1 LLMLPGWLGLAA
13 LWRAWRDAGWPLHLA
28 GCALLLFSLWRLN
41 SQLATENASPDSP
54 ARWLVAWRQR
64 GLAHWGLLE
73 PGGSVTYVILM
84 TQLWLPMFSGGSSNT
99 LLIQAWGM
107 PLDVF
112 HGLRVLLF
120 TAMLVG
126 MLRSRDM
133 HWRWLLA
140 PQGRFRA
147 GLALRVARDSWLP
160 LAAAVGLSS
169 LLACAVQMLI
179 FKRPAGQAL
188 PALLTMSLPLLCDLS
203 LALMLALLLRGWF
216 SSAQIRGSLLGFVV
230 VMFLVLFS
238 IWSDEALKHATPS
251 WIARGW
257 FSCLLELAL
266 AAALLRWAQAVWA
279 RKDLHEL
286 LRATQVRPRTG

>member
-1 LLMLPGWLGLAA
+1 
-13 LWRAWRDAGWPLHLA
+13 
-28 GCALLLFSLWRLN
+28 LN
-41 SQLATENASPDSP
+41 SQLATRNVSPDSP
-54 ARWLVAWRQR
+54 ARWLVAWRR
-64 GLAHWGLLE
+64 SGLARWRLLD
-73 PGGSVTYVILM
+73 PRGYTTFVALM
-84 TQLWLPMFSGGSSNT
+84 PQLLLPTLSKGSSNA
-99 LLIQAWGM
+99 LLIQAWGT
-107 PLDVF
+107 PLDMW
-112 HGLRVLLF
+112 HGLRMLFF

-126 MLRSRDM
+126 MLGSRDL

-160 LAAAVGLSS
+160 LAAAVGLIS
-169 LLACAVQMLI
+169 LLACAVQVLI
-179 FKRPAGQAL
+179 LKRPAGQAL
-188 PALLTMSLPLLCDLS
+188 PALLTLSLPLLCDFS

-216 SSAQIRGSLLGFVV
+216 STTQIAGSLIAVGL
-230 VMFLVLFS
+230 VMSCLL
-238 IWSDEALKHATPS
+238 WSMWSSEAVQQPLPS

-286 LRATQVRPRTG
+286 LRATQVRPRTGWEER